1 MRHCQKRR
9 GMTIM
14 ELLVSLV
21 ILGAAMATLVQLVT
35 LAARQRRSLDQ
46 RRVALQEVANQAER
60 LALLAWDETTPE
72 KLKTWQPSA
81 DLVAALPRATCQVS
95 VRDESGEP
103 PRRCI
108 RLEVVW
114 TNAAGQEVEP
124 VTLTLWKFG
133 PEAQP

>member
-1 MRHCQKRR
+1 MRHCKKRR

-21 ILGAAMATLVQLVT
+21 ILGAAMAALVQLVVLT
-35 LAARQRRSLDQ
+35 ARQRRSLDQ

-60 LALLAWDETTPE
+60 LALVAWDETTPE
-72 KLKTWQPSA
+72 RLKTWQPSA
-81 DLVAALPRATCQVS
+81 DLVAALPRATCQAS

-103 PRRCI
+103 ARRRI

-114 TNAAGQEVEP
+114 TNAAGQAVEP
-124 VTLTLWKFG
+124 VTLTLWKFA